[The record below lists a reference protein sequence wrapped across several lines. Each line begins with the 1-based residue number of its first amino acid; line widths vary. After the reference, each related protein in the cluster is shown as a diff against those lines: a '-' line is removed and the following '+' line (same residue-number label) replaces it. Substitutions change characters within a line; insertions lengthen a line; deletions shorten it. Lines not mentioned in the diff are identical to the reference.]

1 MIRKSA
7 VAVAVTALAATLAQ
21 SQSTIDPV
29 IARIRAMAID
39 SSHTEQLSHTLFDSL
54 GPRLT
59 GSPDLK
65 RANDWLVTTYKSW
78 GIDARNEQVGTWR
91 GWRRGY
97 SHIDLVSPRVRTLE
111 GTMLGYSPG
120 TRKKDLTATTIILPR
135 FIDST
140 AFVKWLPAARGKFV
154 LVSAPQ
160 PTCRTREDW
169 AENAT
174 PESKIA
180 MDSVRARV
188 SREWTSRNIRG
199 TGYNLA
205 LGTGDLG
212 MRMEKAGIAGM
223 ITSRPK
229 NGWGTI

>member
-65 RANDWLVTTYKSW
+65 RANDWLVATYKSW

-120 TRKKDLTATTIILPR
+120 TGKKDLTRTTIILPH
-135 FIDST
+135 FNDST
-140 AFVKWLPAARGKFV
+140 EFVKWLPNAKDKFI
-154 LVSAPQ
+154 LVSAPKIGRAS
-160 PTCRTREDW
+160 CRE
-169 AENAT
+169 
-174 PESKIA
+174 
-180 MDSVRARV
+180 
-188 SREWTSRNIRG
+188 
-199 TGYNLA
+199 
-205 LGTGDLG
+205 
-212 MRMEKAGIAGM
+212 
-223 ITSRPK
+223 
-229 NGWGTI
+229 